1 MEYIKHKVKEFSIE
15 FAKSKQNIIKN
26 RTKSKQN
33 IIKNRKQNHI
43 EKEIDKIEMTH
54 YEKLD
59 YDRLKMLEPELN
71 EICESKTKGFQ
82 IMSEAKLIENGDK
95 NPK

>member
-1 MEYIKHKVKEFSIE
+1 
-15 FAKSKQNIIKN
+15 
-26 RTKSKQN
+26 
-33 IIKNRKQNHI
+33 
-43 EKEIDKIEMTH
+43 MTH

-82 IMSEAKLIENGDK
+82 IMSEAKLIAK
-95 NPK
+95 W